1 MIKVTISALLS
12 LALLSGC
19 ASTTQGTG
27 SLKPTKPIYVMS
39 DRELDD
45 YTIHNAIIGELQKR
59 GFRVIDSG
67 DKAPASPSGA
77 LVLHYLD
84 NWTWDMA
91 MYLSSLSIRVVDGN
105 TSEVVATGQYNNS
118 FFHTYPDSRKEVVK
132 IFAQLDASGQTARF

>member
-1 MIKVTISALLS
+1 MIKVIISAVLL
-12 LALLSGC
+12 LALLPGC
-19 ASTTQGTG
+19 ASTTHGTG
-27 SLKPTKPIYVMS
+27 SLRPTKPIYVMS

-45 YTIHNAIIGELQKR
+45 YTIHNAIIGELQRR

-67 DKAPASPSGA
+67 DKAPASSNGA

-91 MYLSSLSIRVVDGN
+91 MYLSSLSIRVIDGN

-118 FFHTYPDSRKEVVK
+118 FLHTYPDSRKEVVK
-132 IFAQLDASGQTARF
+132 IFAQLDAAGQIARL